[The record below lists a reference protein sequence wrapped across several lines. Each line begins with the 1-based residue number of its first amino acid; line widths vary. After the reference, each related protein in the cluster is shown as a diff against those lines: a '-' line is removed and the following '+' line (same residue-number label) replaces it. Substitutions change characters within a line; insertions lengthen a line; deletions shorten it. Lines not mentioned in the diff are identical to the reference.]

1 MKRMRQDEDKT
12 GMDKIKENEAAYNLK
27 EYDSDKSNEEDVSRT
42 VQADLSDAGEQDM
55 TPENTRNSRLL
66 IKNTVQN
73 ILYLRLRLYCF
84 PSENLCRLTDWQR
97 HLRWK

>member
-42 VQADLSDAGEQDM
+42 CLLYTSPSPRD
-55 TPENTRNSRLL
+55 TR
-66 IKNTVQN
+66 
-73 ILYLRLRLYCF
+73 
-84 PSENLCRLTDWQR
+84 
-97 HLRWK
+97 

>member
-55 TPENTRNSRLL
+55 TPEYRETAG
-66 IKNTVQN
+66 
-73 ILYLRLRLYCF
+73 YL
-84 PSENLCRLTDWQR
+84 
-97 HLRWK
+97 